1 MITKRRIMKKIT
13 PFLITLALLAGC
25 SGSHTVAAGTSPAAA
40 ETAKWCNAKPGA
52 TREQLLALMG
62 KPVTALDTQLIW
74 EAPPLRF
81 LAFLD
86 ADGTAKQ
93 LEISTHDLSESQ
105 IAALPCR
112 PVRSRRAMM
121 LEAAAAR
128 KKPHTAIPACQLV
141 SPAEMSIILGTPVVG
156 KPDDR
161 PGEFT
166 QCTYRPASAITPSVE
181 LKLTWGDGAV
191 AMQGMA
197 QAGKREQGL
206 VTPYDGIGD
215 QAGVAGPL
223 LLIRTGDDLVTM
235 VFNGVTGTPA
245 KAKRIFDTAKA
256 RM

>member
-1 MITKRRIMKKIT
+1 MKTIT
-13 PFLITLALLAGC
+13 PRLIALALFA
-25 SGSHTVAAGTSPAAA
+25 SWPAAHAAAAGPAPGAA
-40 ETAKWCNAKPGA
+40 EAAKWCDAKPGA

-62 KPVTALDTQLIW
+62 KPVTTLDTQLIW
-74 EAPPLRF
+74 AAPPLRF
-81 LAFLD
+81 VAFLD
-86 ADGTAKQ
+86 ASGTAKQ
-93 LEISTHDLSESQ
+93 LEITTYNLSESQ

-112 PVRSRRAMM
+112 PVRSLRAMM
-121 LEAAAAR
+121 LEAAAAK
-128 KKPHTAIPACQLV
+128 KKPHTSTPACQLV
-141 SPAEMSIILGTPVVG
+141 SPAEMSAIMGTPVVG

-166 QCTYRPASAITPSVE
+166 QCTYRPASAMTPSIE
-181 LKLTWGDGAV
+181 LKLTWGDGAA
-191 AMQGMA
+191 AMKGMG
-197 QAGKREQGL
+197 QAGKREPGL

-223 LLIRTGDDLVTM
+223 LLIRTGDDLMTM

>member
-1 MITKRRIMKKIT
+1 MKTIT

-25 SGSHTVAAGTSPAAA
+25 SGVTIQRPPVFPHPPQRPPNGVTP
-40 ETAKWCNAKPGA
+40 EPGA
-52 TREQLLALMG
+52 TREELLALMG
-62 KPVTALDTQLIW
+62 KTCHGSRYAKLIW
-74 EAPPLRF
+74 AAPPLRF
-81 LAFLD
+81 VAFLD
-86 ADGTAKQ
+86 ASVEPQKQ

-121 LEAAAAR
+121 LEAAAAA
-128 KKPHTAIPACQLV
+128 KKPHTSTPACQLV
-141 SPAEMSIILGTPVVG
+141 SPAEMSTILGTPVVG

-166 QCTYRPASAITPSVE
+166 QCTYRPASASFPSVE
-181 LKLTWGDGAV
+181 LKLTWGDGAA
-191 AMQGMA
+191 AMKGMG
-197 QAGKREQGL
+197 QAGKRDPGL

-223 LLIRTGDDLVTM
+223 LLIKTGDDLMTM
-235 VFNGVTGTPA
+235 VFNGVTGTPE

-256 RM
+256 KM

>member
-1 MITKRRIMKKIT
+1 MKTIT
-13 PFLITLALLAGC
+13 PFLITLALPSGC
-25 SGSHTVAAGTSPAAA
+25 TGTHTVAAGISPAAA
-40 ETAKWCNAKPGA
+40 ETTKWCNATPGA

-74 EAPPLRF
+74 EAPPFRF

-86 ADGTAKQ
+86 ANGTAKQ

-105 IAALPCR
+105 IAALPCK

-121 LEAAAAR
+121 LEAAAAA
-128 KKPHTAIPACQLV
+128 KKPHTSTPACQLV
-141 SPAEMSIILGTPVVG
+141 SPAEMSAILGTPVVG

-161 PGEFT
+161 PGDFT
-166 QCTYRPASAITPSVE
+166 QCTYQPASASFPSVE
-181 LKLTWGDGAV
+181 LKLTWGDGAA
-191 AMQGMA
+191 AMQGIGM
-197 QAGKREQGL
+197 AGKREPGL

-215 QAGVAGPL
+215 QAGAAGPL
-223 LLIRTGDDLVTM
+223 LLIRTGDDLMTM
-235 VFNGVTGTPA
+235 VFSGVTGTPE

>member
-1 MITKRRIMKKIT
+1 MKTIT
-13 PFLITLALLAGC
+13 PRLILLALLAGC
-25 SGSHTVAAGTSPAAA
+25 STAHTAATGAAPAAA
-40 ETAKWCNAKPGA
+40 ETTKWCNAKPGA

-62 KPVTALDTQLIW
+62 RPVTALDTQLIW

-86 ADGTAKQ
+86 ANGTAKQ
-93 LEISTHDLSESQ
+93 LEISTHNLSESE
-105 IAALPCR
+105 IAALPCK

-121 LEAAAAR
+121 LEAAAAA
-128 KKPHTAIPACQLV
+128 KKPHTSTPACQLV
-141 SPAEMSIILGTPVVG
+141 SPAEMSTILGTPVVG

-161 PGEFT
+161 QGEFT
-166 QCTYRPASAITPSVE
+166 QCTYRPASAIFPSVE
-181 LKLTWGDGAV
+181 LKLTWGDGAA
-191 AMQGMA
+191 AMQGMGM
-197 QAGKREQGL
+197 AGKREPGL

-223 LLIRTGDDLVTM
+223 LLIKTGDDLMTM
-235 VFNGVTGTPA
+235 VFSGVTGTPE

>member
-1 MITKRRIMKKIT
+1 MIMKTIT
-13 PFLITLALLAGC
+13 PGLVFLALLTGC
-25 SGSHTVAAGTSPAAA
+25 VPPHAAIAGTSTA
-40 ETAKWCNAKPGA
+40 EVAKWCGAMPGA

-62 KPVTALDTQLIW
+62 KPVTTLDTQLIW

-86 ADGTAKQ
+86 ASGSAKQ
-93 LEISTHDLSESQ
+93 LEISTHDLSDSQ

-121 LEAAAAR
+121 LEAAAAA
-128 KKPHTAIPACQLV
+128 KKPHTSTPACQLV
-141 SPAEMSIILGTPVVG
+141 SSAEMSTILGTPVVG

-166 QCTYRPASAITPSVE
+166 QCTYQPASAGFPSVE
-181 LKLTWGDGAV
+181 LKLTWGDGAA
-191 AMQGMA
+191 AMQGMGM
-197 QAGKREQGL
+197 AGKREPGL
-206 VTPYDGIGD
+206 VTPYDGIGE

-223 LLIRTGDDLVTM
+223 LLIRTGDDLMTM
-235 VFNGVTGTPA
+235 VFNGVTDTPA
-245 KAKRIFDTAKA
+245 KAKRIFDAAKA

>member
-1 MITKRRIMKKIT
+1 MKTST
-13 PFLITLALLAGC
+13 PFLLTLAFLAGC
-25 SGSHTVAAGTSPAAA
+25 TGAHTPAIGTTASAADA
-40 ETAKWCNAKPGA
+40 AKWCNAKPGA

-74 EAPPLRF
+74 AAPPLRF

-86 ADGTAKQ
+86 ANGTAKQ
-93 LEISTHDLSESQ
+93 LEISTHDLSESE
-105 IAALPCR
+105 IAALPCK

-121 LEAAAAR
+121 LEAAAAA
-128 KKPHTAIPACQLV
+128 KKPHKTTPACQLV
-141 SPAEMSIILGTPVVG
+141 SPAEMSTILGTPVVG

-166 QCTYRPASAITPSVE
+166 QCTYQPASTSFPSVE
-181 LKLTWGDGAV
+181 LKLTWGDGAA
-191 AMQGMA
+191 AMQGMGM
-197 QAGKREQGL
+197 AGKREPGL
-206 VTPYDGIGD
+206 VSPYDGIGD
-215 QAGVAGPL
+215 QAGAAGPL
-223 LLIRTGDDLVTM
+223 LLIKTGDDLMTM